1 MVLDEAELPDC
12 MLLANSWRYR
22 DSRLD
27 QTFAHLPTPAR
38 QHKGMDVERIG
49 HILHLDTLDLAEL
62 HRLTVSLNT
71 AVYRLIFLGPL
82 KLAI

>member
-1 MVLDEAELPDC
+1 LVLDEAKLLDFT
-12 MLLANSWRYR
+12 LLANAWRYS

-49 HILHLDTLDLAEL
+49 HILHLDTLDLSFTAL
-62 HRLTVSLNT
+62 SLNS

-82 KLAI
+82 ILAI